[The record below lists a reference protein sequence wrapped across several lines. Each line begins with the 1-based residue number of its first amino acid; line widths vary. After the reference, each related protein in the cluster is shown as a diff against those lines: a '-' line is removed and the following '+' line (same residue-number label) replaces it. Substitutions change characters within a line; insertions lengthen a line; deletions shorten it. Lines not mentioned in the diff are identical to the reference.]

1 MNKEDVVQI
10 NSEIFLSHK
19 KEWNSAICS
28 NMNAASNDHTKW
40 SKLEGGRQIS
50 YDIIYGTTELISEA
64 ETEESRLG
72 GVQGGVD

>member
-1 MNKEDVVQI
+1 
-10 NSEIFLSHK
+10 
-19 KEWNSAICS
+19 
-28 NMNAASNDHTKW
+28 MNAASNDHTKW
-40 SKLEGGRQIS
+40 SKSEGGRQIS